1 MAGVR
6 RHDFA
11 ALLGVMLIAGAPH
24 RAVDAQAGA
33 TITIL
38 HINDVYEIDA
48 IEGGRYGGLSR
59 AATVLR
65 QLERAR
71 SPVLMTLGGDYLSPS
86 AIGTAIIDG
95 QPLAGRQM
103 VDVLNHVGLDWAVP
117 GNHEFDVSEAA
128 FRTRLAESR
137 FRVVASNVSDVN
149 GQPFPG
155 TVRSAIVPVQ
165 AGGRAIRLGIIG
177 LTIDSSRRPWVLYA
191 PPVDAAREQLARL
204 QGKVDAVI
212 ALTHL
217 SLAGDQD
224 LVTQVPGIDLV
235 LGGHEH
241 ENWLLRRGPGF
252 TPIVKADANV
262 RTVAV
267 VTLTFGRASTRPA
280 VTSRLEV
287 LDQTVRQ
294 DPGVQ
299 GVVRKWTSIAFDA
312 FRRNGFEPAR
322 VVATVNEPLDGRES
336 TVRNQPGRL
345 TDLITAG
352 FDREAGGVDVAILNG
367 GSVRIDDLV
376 QAGPVTEYDVIRIL
390 PFGGRVT
397 RAAIDGALLKSV
409 LDAGLTN
416 RGTGGFLHTRG
427 AARDGSQWMIAGKP
441 LDVSARYTVAMTD
454 FLMSGGE
461 TNLGFLTRTNP
472 SVRDVQDLRDARLAL
487 IAELRAQYAPK

>member
-1 MAGVR
+1 MR
-6 RHDFA
+6 RLILA
-11 ALLGVMLIAGAPH
+11 ALLLLSIAGVQHA
-24 RAVDAQAGA
+24 AVDAQSAA

-38 HINDVYEIDA
+38 HINDIYEINA
-48 IEGGRYGGLSR
+48 VEGGRYGGLSR

-65 QLERAR
+65 QLERSK

-86 AIGTAIIDG
+86 AIGTAIVDG

-103 VDVLNHVGLDWAVP
+103 VDVLNHVGLDWAVL

-149 GQPFPG
+149 GEAFPG
-155 TVRSAIVPVQ
+155 TVRSAVVPVQ
-165 AGGRAIRLGIIG
+165 TGGRTIRLGLIG
-177 LTIDSSRRPWVLYA
+177 LTIDSSRRPWVQYS
-191 PPVDAAREQLARL
+191 PPVNAAREQIAQLK
-204 QGKVDAVI
+204 GTVDAII

-224 LVTQVPGIDLV
+224 LVTQLPDIDLV

-241 ENWLLRRGPGF
+241 ENWLLRRGPAF

-267 VTLTFGRASTRPA
+267 VALTFGRANTRPT
-280 VTSRLEV
+280 VTSRFDV
-287 LDQTVRQ
+287 LDQSVRP
-294 DPGVQ
+294 DSTVQ
-299 GVVRKWTSIAFDA
+299 GVVQKWTSIAFDA
-312 FRRNGFEPAR
+312 FRKNGFEPER
-322 VVATVNEPLDGRES
+322 VIAMATEPLDGRES

-367 GSVRIDDLV
+367 GSVRIDDVV
-376 QAGPVTEYDVIRIL
+376 QAGPITEYDVIRIL
-390 PFGGRVT
+390 PFGGRLA
-397 RAAIDGALLKSV
+397 RAAVDGALLGSI
-409 LDAGLTN
+409 LDIGVTN
-416 RGTGGFLHTRG
+416 RGTGGYLHTRG
-427 AARDGSQWMIAGKP
+427 VTRDSNRWIVQGKP

-454 FLMSGGE
+454 FLLSGGE

-472 SVRDVQDLRDARLAL
+472 AVHDVQDLRDVRVAL
-487 IAELRAQYAPK
+487 IAELRAQYPAR

>member
-1 MAGVR
+1 
-6 RHDFA
+6 
-11 ALLGVMLIAGAPH
+11 
-24 RAVDAQAGA
+24 
-33 TITIL
+33 
-38 HINDVYEIDA
+38 
-48 IEGGRYGGLSR
+48 
-59 AATVLR
+59 
-65 QLERAR
+65 
-71 SPVLMTLGGDYLSPS
+71 
-86 AIGTAIIDG
+86 
-95 QPLAGRQM
+95 
-103 VDVLNHVGLDWAVP
+103 
-117 GNHEFDVSEAA
+117 
-128 FRTRLAESR
+128 
-137 FRVVASNVSDVN
+137 VVASNVSDVN
-149 GQPFPG
+149 GQPYPG

-165 AGGRAIRLGIIG
+165 TGGRAIRLGIIG

-191 PPVDAAREQLARL
+191 PPVDAAREQLAQL
-204 QGKVDAVI
+204 QGKVDGVI

-267 VTLTFGRASTRPA
+267 VTLTFGRANTRPA

-441 LDVSARYTVAMTD
+441 LDVSARYTVAMPD

-472 SVRDVQDLRDARLAL
+472 SVHDVLDLRDVRLAL